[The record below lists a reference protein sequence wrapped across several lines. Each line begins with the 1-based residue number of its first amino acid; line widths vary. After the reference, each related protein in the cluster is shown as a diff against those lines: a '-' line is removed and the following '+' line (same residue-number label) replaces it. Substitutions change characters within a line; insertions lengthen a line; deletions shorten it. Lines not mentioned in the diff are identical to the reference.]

1 MLAIQPGDE
10 QPEMPSI
17 LPPECQAETKIRPHK
32 NYHREGLSQT
42 GTAGLIAGKG
52 SEHRHQQSE
61 WFAGPPATG
70 QLPLQYSL
78 Q

>member
-1 MLAIQPGDE
+1 MLAIQQGDA

-17 LPPECQAETKIRPHK
+17 QPPECQAETKIRPQK

-42 GTAGLIAGKG
+42 GTAALISGTG
-52 SEHRHQQSE
+52 SENRHQQSE
-61 WFAGPPATG
+61 WFAGLPATG

>member
-1 MLAIQPGDE
+1 MLAIQLDGG

-17 LPPECQAETKIRPHK
+17 QPPKCQAETKIRPHK
-32 NYHREGLSQT
+32 NYHREGLPQT
-42 GTAGLIAGKG
+42 GTAALITGTG

-61 WFAGPPATG
+61 WFAGPLATG

>member
-1 MLAIQPGDE
+1 MLAIQPSGG

-17 LPPECQAETKIRPHK
+17 QLPECQAKTKIRPHK

-42 GTAGLIAGKG
+42 GAAGLIKGTG

>member
-1 MLAIQPGDE
+1 MLAIQPGDG
-10 QPEMPSI
+10 QPEMLSI
-17 LPPECQAETKIRPHK
+17 QPPEYQAETKTRPHK

-42 GTAGLIAGKG
+42 GTAALITSTG

-61 WFAGPPATG
+61 WFAGPSATG

>member
-1 MLAIQPGDE
+1 MLAIQPDGG

-17 LPPECQAETKIRPHK
+17 QPPECQAETKIRPHK

-42 GTAGLIAGKG
+42 GPAALITGTD
-52 SEHRHQQSE
+52 SERRRQQSE
-61 WFAGPPATG
+61 WFAGPPATV
-70 QLPLQYSL
+70 QLLLQYSL